1 MLFSCN
7 KMTKPEMLFKEQWKQ
22 DIVVVSGSLYP
33 ASRNGLHYLVITLI
47 QVIVPVIVMTSWAVA
62 LAESSGDEGDGGRG
76 GFLSHPYGMLSI
88 SSSASVSGMSD
99 GGQGSCSPTSAAP
112 GVKLPRTLSTSVL
125 RIKHR
130 TSFWDKFWQ
139 DRSRRD

>member
-1 MLFSCN
+1 MIKSRADCRSQIYDAMLDS
-7 KMTKPEMLFKEQWKQ
+7 
-22 DIVVVSGSLYP
+22 DSDSDG
-33 ASRNGLHYLVITLI
+33 G
-47 QVIVPVIVMTSWAVA
+47 VM
-62 LAESSGDEGDGGRG
+62 AESSGDEGEGGGGR
-76 GFLSHPYGMLSI
+76 GFLSHPYGLLSI
-88 SSSASVSGMSD
+88 SSSASVSGMSE
-99 GGQGSCSPTSAAP
+99 GGQGSGSPTSAAP